1 MPTIHGNGID
11 IYYERRGSGPRLL
24 YFQGSGQTLA
34 HSGAMIDGFTKDFDV
49 VAFDQ
54 RGLGATDIPP
64 APYEMAD
71 YAADAA
77 ALLDALGWE
86 SCRAVGTSFGGMV
99 AQEFAV
105 TWPERIERL
114 ALVCTSPGG
123 KFASYPLHT
132 LADMPP
138 EEARALGA
146 TLLDTRFTPEWLA
159 DHDDD
164 RAIADMVAGMRNAPA
179 DAEVRRGEVAQL
191 DARSRFDALDRLGNI
206 TCPTFIAA
214 GRYDGIAPPE
224 NAEAIADGIP
234 NAELRFYE
242 GGHVFFLQAPQAIPD
257 VLEFLAAD

>member
-1 MPTIHGNGID
+1 
-11 IYYERRGSGPRLL
+11 
-24 YFQGSGQTLA
+24 
-34 HSGAMIDGFTKDFDV
+34 
-49 VAFDQ
+49 
-54 RGLGATDIPP
+54 
-64 APYEMAD
+64 
-71 YAADAA
+71 
-77 ALLDALGWE
+77 
-86 SCRAVGTSFGGMV
+86 
-99 AQEFAV
+99 
-105 TWPERIERL
+105 
-114 ALVCTSPGG
+114 VCTSPGG